1 VNEPDLE
8 VIASISKSMAMMCV
22 RNTMPEELP
31 AVIEPISR
39 TGDFTDVVVIDA
51 NGRDIPCLDVL
62 RIGDEEMGH
71 LRCQVVNRLYTF
83 QAKADNLHFVAMM
96 DPALAEA
103 WRGASR
109 GSMRKCCP
117 GLRRAVGARK
127 KGTKNAIRDGSPGK
141 RNKRRHRK
149 LGLAGDAASH
159 SHPQNRCCLAL
170 ADTDRQRFE
179 FQRFRN
185 ALAWVLP
192 LLPEMRGTMP
202 QNERVQTNR
211 RFEDEANTSR
221 TSSFAPP
228 EKRHNP
234 SILQSKNHPR

>member
-1 VNEPDLE
+1 
-8 VIASISKSMAMMCV
+8 M
-22 RNTMPEELP
+22 T
-31 AVIEPISR
+31 
-39 TGDFTDVVVIDA
+39 
-51 NGRDIPCLDVL
+51 
-62 RIGDEEMGH
+62 
-71 LRCQVVNRLYTF
+71 
-83 QAKADNLHFVAMM
+83 
-96 DPALAEA
+96 
-103 WRGASR
+103 
-109 GSMRKCCP
+109 KCCP

-159 SHPQNRCCLAL
+159 SHPQSRCCLAL

-211 RFEDEANTSR
+211 RFEDEATYVANKLFRSSR
-221 TSSFAPP
+221 KTA
-228 EKRHNP
+228 
-234 SILQSKNHPR
+234 QSLHSPIKERPKVIKSCEDDRVAGA